1 MLPPDFPVPSV
12 SLSPTGDVVARSLLA
27 VSKAAHKDL
36 QKKFPIVRTMT
47 TQQEKSRRQR
57 KGNRS
62 RRWRSAATAAIP
74 PKIPWSAKC
83 CTGFVPNHLRAWQAT
98 GVATGIYSSPF
109 RIQMERKMQETSL
122 RTEKMF

>member
-74 PKIPWSAKC
+74 PKIPRPVNTALASARVNGHRNRWRVQADQSVALFHGSAC
-83 CTGFVPNHLRAWQAT
+83 NLRVCAIA
-98 GVATGIYSSPF
+98 
-109 RIQMERKMQETSL
+109 
-122 RTEKMF
+122 